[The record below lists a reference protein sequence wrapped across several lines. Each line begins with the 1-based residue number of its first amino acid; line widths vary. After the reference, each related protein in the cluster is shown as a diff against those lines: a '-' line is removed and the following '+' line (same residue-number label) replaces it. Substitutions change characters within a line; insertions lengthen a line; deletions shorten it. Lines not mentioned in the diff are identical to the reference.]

1 MLTVLSWLSE
11 THQPCVAINMI
22 SGIFNQ
28 TWSIT
33 SGNYPAHRRSSVKVN
48 PVIISNLRDSA
59 TLNMRISNGTCG
71 YIRKVW
77 AMKLIATYRSTWY
90 ASPAL
95 WNSVLVRDRQKS
107 RVLLKTEVEKSILPN
122 PTIRVPKLVRWS
134 TVGVPCISFVVKT

>member
-1 MLTVLSWLSE
+1 
-11 THQPCVAINMI
+11 
-22 SGIFNQ
+22 
-28 TWSIT
+28 
-33 SGNYPAHRRSSVKVN
+33 
-48 PVIISNLRDSA
+48 
-59 TLNMRISNGTCG
+59 
-71 YIRKVW
+71 
-77 AMKLIATYRSTWY
+77 MKLIATYRSTWY